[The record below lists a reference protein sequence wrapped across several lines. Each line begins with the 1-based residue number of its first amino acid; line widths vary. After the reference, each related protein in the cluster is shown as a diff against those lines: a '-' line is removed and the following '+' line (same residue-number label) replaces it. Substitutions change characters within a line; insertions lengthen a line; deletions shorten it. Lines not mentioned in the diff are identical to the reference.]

1 MSLSVAPH
9 RESVIRF
16 RIRHIAAGV
25 CAFAAALAATG
36 AATADPGTVASKQ
49 AEAQRILGEI
59 NSIDTQL
66 SVAVER
72 WNLANVK
79 LQRIGRDL
87 QRAKHELAVARVN
100 LKRAQTDLARQAID
114 VYTSSDNNSTLEVLL
129 GSTSLDDLLNRLDTV
144 NRVTDQRS
152 SLLGDVRSFQAQVKH
167 QAHQLQTAQ
176 SEQRQVVAQREAQR
190 RSIEAQL
197 RQRKSLLASVRGE
210 IEHLRAVE
218 RSRELAAAQAA
229 KARIGLQPQ
238 LGSGGSVVGVSAS
251 TPEASVAPPSH
262 YTGVVG
268 IAMRF
273 LGTPYVWGGSTPSGF
288 DCSGFVMYVYAQV
301 GVSLPHS
308 SYAQYGAGVPVSQ
321 GDLQPGDLVFFD
333 GLGHVGIY
341 IGGGQFI
348 HSPHTGDVVKISSLT
363 GWYASTYVGARRI
376 V

>member
-1 MSLSVAPH
+1 
-9 RESVIRF
+9 
-16 RIRHIAAGV
+16 V
-25 CAFAAALAATG
+25 CVFAAALAATG
-36 AATADPGTVASKQ
+36 AATADPATVAGKQ

-66 SVAVER
+66 GVAVER

-100 LKRAQTDLARQAID
+100 LKRAQTNLARQAID
-114 VYTSSDNNSTLEVLL
+114 VYTSSDSNSTLEVLL

-144 NRVTDQRS
+144 NRVTNQRS
-152 SLLGDVRSFQAQVKH
+152 ALLGDVRSFQAQVKH
-167 QAHQLQTAQ
+167 QASQLQTAQ
-176 SEQRQVVAQREAQR
+176 TEQQQVVAQREAQR

-197 RQRKSLLASVRGE
+197 HQRKSLLASVRGE

-238 LGSGGSVVGVSAS
+238 LGVDGSIVGVSAS
-251 TPEASVAPPSH
+251 TPEATVAPPSH

-268 IAMRF
+268 IAMRY
-273 LGTPYVWGGSTPSGF
+273 LGTPYVWGGSSPSGF
-288 DCSGFVMYVYAQV
+288 DCSGFVMFVYSQV

-308 SYAQYGAGVPVSQ
+308 SYAQYGVGVPVSQ
-321 GDLQPGDLVFFD
+321 SDLQPGDLVFFD